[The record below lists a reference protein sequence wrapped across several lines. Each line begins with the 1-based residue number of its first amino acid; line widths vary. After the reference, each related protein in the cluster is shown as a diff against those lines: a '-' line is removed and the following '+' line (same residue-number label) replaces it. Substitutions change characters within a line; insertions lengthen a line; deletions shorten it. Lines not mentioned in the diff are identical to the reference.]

1 MQIAPSFS
9 GDRSRKSGSRL
20 TLALLGAVLT
30 VGCLSGCSSLL
41 AEHEHFVQGWRPGR
55 IMEIKSGAAVFQV
68 RFALDCRQGVSAD
81 VAATT
86 RYALVRY
93 TKAPRRYGDLIAP
106 LTPTP
111 DLAIGDLVEVNVE
124 RCEVPMVKLPG
135 KHA

>member
-20 TLALLGAVLT
+20 TLAVLGAVLT

-41 AEHEHFVQGWRPGR
+41 AEHEHFVPGWRPGW
-55 IMEIKSGAAVFQV
+55 IVEIEPGAVIQV
-68 RFALDCRQGVSAD
+68 RFALSCRQGVSAD

-93 TKAPRRYGDLIAP
+93 TKAPRRYGFLIAP

-111 DLAIGDLVEVNVE
+111 DLAIGDRVDVNIE